1 MQACKLLQMIGAYG
15 LRSLQRPAP
24 VTELQCRYKPLRTTS
39 QAKAVPPNPGEPV
52 PVCDSLSDLL
62 MAMQEE
68 LDQMTV

>member
-1 MQACKLLQMIGAYG
+1 MQACKLVQMIGAYG

-24 VTELQCRYKPLRTTS
+24 ITELQCRYKPLRTTS
-39 QAKAVPPNPGEPV
+39 QAKAVAPNPGEPV